1 MMKRGGD
8 GPMSEKNHST
18 LLWSAPEHLK
28 LIGLVTANWALVE
41 LNLCLLL
48 CFMSN
53 LDWPA
58 ARALLLT
65 PTGNRLRTDMLWNFA
80 LSQKFSVE
88 SMKELKVCLSQVRN
102 CAARRNE
109 LMHNYYGMGG
119 AGVVMHKLPAKPST
133 DEPKLVPLAD
143 LQKLADD
150 IADAYAQ
157 LQKLPGIFQI
167 ELKQR
172 KG

>member
-1 MMKRGGD
+1 MAD
-8 GPMSEKNHST
+8 KNHSS
-18 LLWSAPEHLK
+18 LLRSAPEHLK

-41 LNLCLLL
+41 MNLCRLL

-80 LSQKFSVE
+80 ASQRFSAE
-88 SMKELKVCLSQVRN
+88 SLKELKACLDDVRD
-102 CAARRNE
+102 CAKRRNE
-109 LMHNYYGMGG
+109 LMHNYYGIGG
-119 AGVVMHKLPAKPST
+119 AGVVMHKSSAKKNT
-133 DEPKLVPLAD
+133 EDTKLVPLGD

-150 IADAYAQ
+150 IADAYSQ
-157 LQKLPGIFQI
+157 LQNLPDIFHKQL
-167 ELKQR
+167 EQR
-172 KG
+172 KIEKPAN